1 MTRCMVNGG
10 KRHSPS
16 EIEDMLMEAV
26 ELQAGGKRIADV
38 ADNLAD
44 CVQTMRLPA
53 RLRDSIN
60 A

>member
-1 MTRCMVNGG
+1 
-10 KRHSPS
+10 
-16 EIEDMLMEAV
+16 MLKEAV
-26 ELQAGGKRIADV
+26 ELQAGGKRIADA

-44 CVQTMRLPA
+44 CLETMRLLA

>member
-1 MTRCMVNGG
+1 MTRCVVNGG
-10 KRHSPS
+10 KGHSSS
-16 EIEDMLMEAV
+16 EIEDMPKQAV

-44 CVQTMRLPA
+44 CLETMRLLA
-53 RLRDSIN
+53 RLRESIN